1 MAKKDLKKDAAS
13 AKPATVGPDGKPL
26 SKYALWKLAHPDAAK
41 GKSTKKE
48 QKFGG
53 VVNTVDEGNGAG
65 NEAQVVSADKI
76 PEPIEK
82 SESAISSKP
91 IEVKSAEK
99 KPKKAK
105 REVAS
110 DADVDSAKLSLNQ
123 MFDDIK
129 KQFGDESV
137 FVPALMDVGDYPR
150 VHRIPV
156 SSPKIMDLLGGGLPE
171 SRSIEIFSQEES
183 AGKTSLACY
192 FAGEVQ
198 KQGSIVAYID
208 AEQALDLEYAKTFG
222 LDVDHM
228 MFSQP
233 SSGEAALN
241 MVLAY
246 VQKKIG
252 LVIVDSVSML
262 TPQAEIDGEIGDA
275 HMALQA
281 RMMSQA
287 LRAITAAQS
296 KSPTII
302 IWINQSRVAIGKWA
316 PHGQVPMDTSGGKAL
331 KFAASI
337 RIEVKKRELEM
348 NPEGEAVSQLI
359 RLKTVKNKVA
369 PPFRIREIR
378 IRFGKGIEMDRDWF
392 DYAIIFNIIVR
403 RGGGHLFPDGHKEP
417 SGEKA
422 WAYFISL
429 DRLQKDNII
438 IATKK
443 AMADAKEVPNV
454 ITAETI
460 ESGVQKTTRVED
472 TEESE
477 DGDEA

>member
-1 MAKKDLKKDAAS
+1 
-13 AKPATVGPDGKPL
+13 
-26 SKYALWKLAHPDAAK
+26 
-41 GKSTKKE
+41 
-48 QKFGG
+48 
-53 VVNTVDEGNGAG
+53 
-65 NEAQVVSADKI
+65 
-76 PEPIEK
+76 
-82 SESAISSKP
+82 
-91 IEVKSAEK
+91 
-99 KPKKAK
+99 
-105 REVAS
+105 
-110 DADVDSAKLSLNQ
+110 

-137 FVPALMDVGDYPR
+137 FVPALMDVEDYPKVR
-150 VHRIPV
+150 RIPV

-171 SRSIEIFSQEES
+171 SRSVEIFSQEES

-192 FAGEVQ
+192 FGGQVQ
-198 KQGSIVAYID
+198 RYGGIVAYVD

-228 MFSQP
+228 LFSQP

-241 MVLAY
+241 MILAY

-287 LRAITAAQS
+287 LRAITSAQG
-296 KSPTII
+296 KSSTVI

-316 PHGQVPMDTSGGKAL
+316 PRGQVPMDTSGGKAL

-378 IRFGKGIEMDRDWF
+378 IRFGQGIEMDRDWF
-392 DYAIIFNIIVR
+392 DYAVIFGVIIR
-403 RGGGHLFPDGHKEP
+403 RGGGHTFPDGHKEP

-422 WAYFISL
+422 WNYFSSL
-429 DRLQKDNII
+429 ARDLKDDII
-438 IATKK
+438 NETKH
-443 AMADAKEVPNV
+443 AMAQAKNVPTV
-454 ITAETI
+454 ITEETV
-460 ESGVQKTTRVED
+460 ESGVQKATRVTDEEI
-472 TEESE
+472 EESS
-477 DGDEA
+477 DAKEADDAAGTD